1 MALPHDCVIA
11 KPSFALIALWLA
23 AFADGDGWGIGRNGV
38 DAPLIEPAYD
48 AGPFES
54 RRPIIAALRFNE
66 APVVRSA

>member
-1 MALPHDCVIA
+1 LRHREAFLRFDRVV
-11 KPSFALIALWLA
+11 LA
-23 AFADGDGWGIGRNGV
+23 AFADGDGFRIGRNGV

-66 APVVRSA
+66 A